1 MIVDGDPLQGSTSKA
16 TSARKTRTLYVR
28 EDDQAIWDRAR
39 EAIGDSLST
48 HLTNY
53 LRGVVAQT
61 EAAERGC
68 SRIVLSFRE
77 RGVLFRV
84 KAFHGRWLISPDRPW
99 IEAENGRF
107 TNEEDPPH
115 WCVAIT
121 VKNNYVFFRHFGRL
135 ADERA
140 TFAWGEFYVFES
152 FEQAAGDREVP
163 EGLVAEA
170 MERQGVEIEELD
182 I

>member
-1 MIVDGDPLQGSTSKA
+1 MIVDEDLLQGSTSKA

-39 EAIGDSLST
+39 EVIGDSLST

-77 RGVLFRV
+77 RGVLSRV
-84 KAFHGRWLISPDRPW
+84 KAFHGRWLISPERPW
-99 IEAENGRF
+99 IEEDDGRF
-107 TNEEDPPH
+107 TNEEEPPE

-121 VKNNYVFFRHFGRL
+121 VKNNYVFFRHCGRS

-140 TFAWGEFYVFES
+140 PFAWGEFRIFES
-152 FEQAAGDREVP
+152 FEQAVGKVP
-163 EGLVAEA
+163 HGLVAEA
-170 MERQGVEIEELD
+170 MERLGVEIEELD